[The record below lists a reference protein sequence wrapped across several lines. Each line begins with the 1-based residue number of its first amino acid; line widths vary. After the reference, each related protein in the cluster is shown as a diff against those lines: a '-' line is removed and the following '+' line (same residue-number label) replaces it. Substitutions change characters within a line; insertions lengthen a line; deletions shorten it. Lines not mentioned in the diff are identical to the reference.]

1 MNEYL
6 IYSIGLVAQVL
17 FSIRLLVQWLSSEKE
32 KKVVVPILFWVL
44 SLFASFLFFIY
55 GFLRNDFAIMMG
67 QLITYYIYIR
77 NLQLQDQWNKIKK
90 GMRIF
95 LLAFP
100 LIAIS
105 VSVNNGVFD
114 FEELVNHQY
123 ISSWLLFLGVF
134 SQLLFTFR
142 FVYQW
147 MVSEKKK
154 VSTLPVGFWVIS
166 ILGATLI
173 LIYAIFRKD
182 PVLFI
187 GQVFGL
193 IIYIRNLFILK
204 RLD

>member
-1 MNEYL
+1 
-6 IYSIGLVAQVL
+6 
-17 FSIRLLVQWLSSEKE
+17 
-32 KKVVVPILFWVL
+32 
-44 SLFASFLFFIY
+44 
-55 GFLRNDFAIMMG
+55 MMG
-67 QLITYYIYIR
+67 QFITYYIYIR
-77 NLQLQDQWNKIKK
+77 NLQLQHQWNKIQK
-90 GMRIF
+90 GIRIF

-105 VSVNNGVFD
+105 ISTYNGAFD
-114 FEELVNHQY
+114 FEKLITNPF
-123 ISSWLLFLGVF
+123 ISSWLLVLGVF

-154 VSTLPVGFWVIS
+154 VSILPAGFWVIS
-166 ILGATLI
+166 ILGASLI

-204 RLD
+204 KQ

>member
-1 MNEYL
+1 MNDYL
-6 IYSIGLVAQVL
+6 IYSVGLVAQVL
-17 FSIRLLVQWLSSEKE
+17 FSVRLLVQWLSSEKE
-32 KKVVVPILFWVL
+32 KKVVVPILFWIL

-55 GFLRNDFAIMMG
+55 GFLRNDFAIMIG

-77 NLQLQDQWNKIKK
+77 NIQLQNQWNKIKK
-90 GMRIF
+90 EIRIF

-105 VSVNNGVFD
+105 ISIYNGVFD
-114 FEELVNHQY
+114 FEKLVNNQF

-147 MVSEKKK
+147 MVSERKK

-166 ILGATLI
+166 ILGASLI
-173 LIYAIFRKD
+173 LIYAILRKD

-204 RLD
+204 KT